1 MRFLPP
7 LNVSSEEIE
16 EALAIFERC
25 LEDVFGKDA
34 VHVDMDTA
42 LQKGRAGG

>member
-7 LNVSSEEIE
+7 LNVSSEEID
-16 EALAIFERC
+16 EALAVLEQC
-25 LEDVFGKDA
+25 LEDVFGADA

-42 LQKGRAGG
+42 LEKGRAGS